1 MFTLLGLAGR
11 DPPSEGSYSSVS
23 RVLLQLDSH
32 ACQVLRAAVPFGIHA
47 AMGFKSWF
55 LPSIRKCRHPIE

>member
-1 MFTLLGLAGR
+1 M
-11 DPPSEGSYSSVS
+11 
-23 RVLLQLDSH
+23 LLQLDSH

-55 LPSIRKCRHPIE
+55 LPSIRKCQTSDRVVTEILVDHL